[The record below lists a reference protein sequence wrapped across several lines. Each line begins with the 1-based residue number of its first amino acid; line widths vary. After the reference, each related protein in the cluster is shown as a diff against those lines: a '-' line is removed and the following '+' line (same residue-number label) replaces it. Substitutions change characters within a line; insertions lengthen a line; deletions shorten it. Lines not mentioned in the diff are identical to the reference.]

1 MIPDYQTLMR
11 PVLETAING
20 ERNIRDVIAEIGKKL
35 GLSDSELNETVP
47 SGKETVL
54 ANRVH
59 WAKTYLKQA
68 GLVSYV
74 RRGHFVLTPRGQA
87 ALREGCE
94 INNVFLKQF
103 PEFLAFQTRTNDI
116 EATHSGAA
124 QTDGEATPDEVIRA
138 EYKKI
143 NNALALELLEKVRN
157 ASPRFFETLIVDLLV
172 AMGYGG
178 SIENAG
184 RPLGQSGD
192 NGVDGV
198 IDQDALGVDQIYLQ
212 AKRYADGNTVG
223 SGAVRDFFGALNLKR
238 AHKGLF
244 FTTSSFSPSAIQ
256 TAESL
261 GSRIVLIDGLRL
273 ASLMIRYGIGCRTE
287 ETFHIKKLDEEFFDP
302 S

>member
-1 MIPDYQTLMR
+1 MIPDYQTMMR
-11 PVLETAING
+11 PVLEAALNG
-20 ERNIRDVIAEIGKKL
+20 ERNIRDVVSEIGNKL
-35 GLSDSELNETVP
+35 GLSEEELNETVP

-68 GLVSYV
+68 GLVSYT
-74 RRGHFVLTPRGQA
+74 RRGHFVLTARGHE
-87 ALREGCE
+87 ALLGDCD
-94 INNVFLKQF
+94 INNAYLKQF
-103 PEFLAFQTRTNDI
+103 SEFVEFQTRTNEVGTARPALSHAD
-116 EATHSGAA
+116 
-124 QTDGEATPDEVIRA
+124 DEATPDEVIRA

-143 NNALALELLEKVRN
+143 NNSLAIELLEKVRN
-157 ASPRFFETLIVDLLV
+157 TSPRFFETLIVDLLV

-178 SIENAG
+178 TIENAG
-184 RPLGQSGD
+184 RSLGQSGD

-212 AKRYADGNTVG
+212 AKRYGEGNTVG

-261 GSRIVLIDGLRL
+261 GSRIVLIDGLKL
-273 ASLMIRYGIGCRTE
+273 AILMIRYNIGCRTE